1 MTGTID
7 SKDLG
12 NIQTESWRIQ
22 GSLDVWGDYGGSA
35 SAAEITQMDGPIRRI
50 VVKGIYVAA
59 SNAALETWVDLI
71 ESLIDTSQ
79 DDTITFVSGIYP
91 TKTAIVMV
99 DDFIHNV
106 DKGTIGRADYTLQLI
121 GGQTI

>member
-1 MTGTID
+1 MVGTLD
-7 SKDLG
+7 GKDLG
-12 NIQTESWRIQ
+12 NIQTENWKMSV
-22 GSLDVWGDYGGSA
+22 DVDAWGDFGGN
-35 SAAEITQMDGPIRRI
+35 AENAELLSMEGPIRKI
-50 VVKGIYVAA
+50 DVKGIYVAA

-121 GGQTI
+121 GGTA